1 MKNNRKCVI
10 FGAGERG
17 TNIFRKLSIF
27 FDVIAYADNNKDLWG
42 RERNGTA
49 IIPPDDLTELVKK
62 TGAAIFIANELHYLD
77 IAAQLD
83 GYGLS
88 YYNCENYFCYE
99 REDGVWYPVSFGR
112 PEACRKTGKDKFSV
126 LFVQVKPCTR
136 TDKIAQALKSR
147 GVLTYSAYT
156 ASASD
161 AGNAA
166 YLSEFPFWTYGEL
179 LDFVN
184 ESEFDIIH

>member
-62 TGAAIFIANELHYLD
+62 TGAAIFIAKNCTTLTSRPNWTATGSPTTTARIISAMSGKMGCGIRCPSAGRRPAERPVKTNFLCC
-77 IAAQLD
+77 
-83 GYGLS
+83 LS
-88 YYNCENYFCYE
+88 
-99 REDGVWYPVSFGR
+99 R
-112 PEACRKTGKDKFSV
+112 
-126 LFVQVKPCTR
+126 
-136 TDKIAQALKSR
+136 
-147 GVLTYSAYT
+147 
-156 ASASD
+156 
-161 AGNAA
+161 
-166 YLSEFPFWTYGEL
+166 
-179 LDFVN
+179 
-184 ESEFDIIH
+184 

>member
-62 TGAAIFIANELHYLD
+62 TGAAID
-77 IAAQLD
+77 
-83 GYGLS
+83 
-88 YYNCENYFCYE
+88 
-99 REDGVWYPVSFGR
+99 
-112 PEACRKTGKDKFSV
+112 RKSV
-126 LFVQVKPCTR
+126 V
-136 TDKIAQALKSR
+136 
-147 GVLTYSAYT
+147 
-156 ASASD
+156 
-161 AGNAA
+161 
-166 YLSEFPFWTYGEL
+166 
-179 LDFVN
+179 
-184 ESEFDIIH
+184 